1 MTESEHWSAL
11 VPELSVTDLEASL
24 NFYRTVG
31 FQVRFVRTSP
41 PFAYLAL
48 GDAQIMLEQAHSEG
62 WVVGPLERPF
72 GRGINLQIEVDN
84 VQSTRAALA
93 SVGLKVFREPADSW
107 YQVSG
112 AHEEGQRELLVQD
125 PDGYLLRFVQPLGR
139 RSIER

>member
-11 VPELSVTDLEASL
+11 VPELSVTDLDASL

-41 PFAYLAL
+41 PFAYLVL

-84 VQSTRAALA
+84 VQSTRAALT
-93 SVGLKVFREPADSW
+93 SLGLQVFREPSDSW

-112 AHEEGQRELLVQD
+112 ALEEGQRELLVQD

-139 RSIER
+139 RSNER

>member
-11 VPELSVTDLEASL
+11 VPELSVTDLDASL

-41 PFAYLAL
+41 PFAYLVL

-84 VQSTRAALA
+84 VQSTRAALT
-93 SVGLKVFREPADSW
+93 SLGLQVFREPSDSW

-112 AHEEGQRELLVQD
+112 ALEEGQRELLVQD

>member
-1 MTESEHWSAL
+1 MTESEYWSTL
-11 VPELSVTDLEASL
+11 VPELTVTDVEASL

-31 FQVRFVRTSP
+31 FHVRFVRTSP
-41 PFAYLAL
+41 PFAYLTL
-48 GDAQIMLEQAHSEG
+48 GDAQIMLEQAHNEG

-93 SVGLKVFREPADSW
+93 SVGLKVFREPSDSW
-107 YQVSG
+107 YQVSE

-125 PDGYLLRFVQPLGR
+125 PDGYLLRFAQPLGR